1 VIYGVKKGG
10 GVGRGCGHG
19 KGRSS
24 GGGNGS
30 GEKFISLDSEVESAG
45 NNEICS
51 MEEGQIY
58 DFDERNLSDQ
68 NVSCDIKA
76 SRDSIVEEYDNFR
89 VTCGSKQAIRG
100 SSCKLSEDDSMD
112 AALIAHNGVGVSL
125 GKACE
130 VHVLRREV
138 GEEGKF
144 PVKPLVV
151 VEPISYN

>member
-1 VIYGVKKGG
+1 VIFFSSFLFLLCVIYGVKKGG
-10 GVGRGCGHG
+10 GVDRGCGHG

-76 SRDSIVEEYDNFR
+76 GCDSIVEEYDNFR
-89 VTCGSKQAIRG
+89 MT
-100 SSCKLSEDDSMD
+100 
-112 AALIAHNGVGVSL
+112 
-125 GKACE
+125 
-130 VHVLRREV
+130 
-138 GEEGKF
+138 
-144 PVKPLVV
+144 
-151 VEPISYN
+151 